1 MTAKRDLK
9 RRARERQA
17 KTGESYMAALH
28 QVRDQRPSAVP
39 VVELVD
45 VTEVAAALGIKCVVR
60 VEPRLAERIDAAAV
74 LRQLC
79 NALLATTGNPAFE
92 LMRSAVLRG
101 DWPPYRQEY
110 YETWR
115 FMDRLRAGI
124 GGISEGGT
132 LLALTVD
139 SSRATEMVVFR
150 LEPGTIPNMP
160 FIRRPPA
167 LYLTDANS
175 NLYT

>member
-9 RRARERQA
+9 RRVRERQA

-28 QVRDQRPSAVP
+28 HVRDQRPNAMV

-45 VTEVAAALGIKCVVR
+45 VTEVAAALSIKCGVR
-60 VEPRLAERIDAAAV
+60 VEPRLAERIDAAAA

-79 NALLATTGNPAFE
+79 NALLATAGNPAFE
-92 LMRSAVLRG
+92 LMRSVLLRG
-101 DWPPYRQEY
+101 ESPPAKPEF

-115 FMDRLRAGI
+115 FMERVRAGI
-124 GGISEGGT
+124 GGISEGGS

-139 SSRATEMVVFR
+139 SSRATEM
-150 LEPGTIPNMP
+150 
-160 FIRRPPA
+160 
-167 LYLTDANS
+167 
-175 NLYT
+175 